1 MSEQSAPVLPI
12 SNAEKKKWSNNIWR
26 FGAFRFFVDFQLW
39 IPIWVIYLNETRG
52 FSITEITFLDVL
64 LMVILVILEVPTGI
78 VADRWGRRVSL
89 SYGAFIHAIAILVFS
104 FAGNM
109 AVIAISYTVVAVAI
123 TLFSGADS
131 AFVYDSLKAAGRQ
144 DEYQKIWGRVY
155 SISLVAHVLGLVL
168 GAPLAAITNL
178 WFPIVV
184 SAGLMLLAWVVSLT
198 FKEPPRDEEPVSY
211 RETILNAVNVVR
223 SKPPVYTMMLF
234 AGFVMAIAVS
244 FSILAQP
251 YLRIHH
257 EIDIDIIGFL
267 QVPGQLVG
275 IFAALFAYR
284 LVGLIGV
291 GRTMLLLPVIVL
303 VAAIGLGSFDNIW
316 AFAFYPLTGLV
327 FAMSFPVLSTYFNDR
342 IPSASRATV
351 LSIYQLTFSLFVA
364 LFEPVLGFL
373 ADSRGFPTAYMV
385 AAIILAAGTPVVY
398 IIWRRASSKEVLLEQ
413 EV

>member
-1 MSEQSAPVLPI
+1 MPEQTAQVLPI
-12 SNAEKKKWSNNIWR
+12 SDAEKKKWSNNIWR

-39 IPIWVIYLNETRG
+39 LPIWVIYLNETRG
-52 FSITEITFLDVL
+52 LSLTEITLLDVPFWL
-64 LMVILVILEVPTGI
+64 LLIILEIPTGI
-78 VADRWGRRVSL
+78 VADRWGRKISL
-89 SYGAFIHAIAILVFS
+89 CYGAFINAVAVLVFGLAGNIAILFV
-104 FAGNM
+104 
-109 AVIAISYTVVAVAI
+109 SYSVWAVAW

-131 AFVYDSLKAAGRQ
+131 AFVYDSLKAAGRRE
-144 DEYQKIWGRVY
+144 EYQKIWGRIH
-155 SISLVAHVLGLVL
+155 SISLIAHVLGLVL
-168 GAPLAAITNL
+168 GSFVAAATNL
-178 WFPIVV
+178 WFPIVI
-184 SAGLMLLAWVVSLT
+184 SAGLMLIAWMVSLT
-198 FKEPPRDEEPVSY
+198 FKEPPREEAPTSY

-251 YLRIHH
+251 YLRSHGIG
-257 EIDIDIIGFL
+257 IDVIGFL

-284 LVGLIGV
+284 LVGIIGV
-291 GRTMLLLPVIVL
+291 GRTMLLLPVVVL
-303 VAAIGLGSFDNIW
+303 VAAIGLGSVDHIA

-364 LFEPVLGFL
+364 FFEPILGWI
-373 ADSRGFPTAYMV
+373 ADTRDFPTAYLV
-385 AAIILAAGTPVVY
+385 AAIILAVGTPVLY
-398 IIWRRASSKEVLLEQ
+398 IFWRRASSREVLLEQ

>member
-26 FGAFRFFVDFQLW
+26 FGIFRFFVDFQLW

-155 SISLVAHVLGLVL
+155 SISLVAGVVSLVL
-168 GAPLAAITNL
+168 GAFLAAITNL

-184 SAGLMLLAWVVSLT
+184 SAGLMLLAWIVALT
-198 FKEPPRDEEPVSY
+198 FKEPPRDEEPGSY
-211 RETILNAVNVVR
+211 REAILNAVNVVR

-244 FSILAQP
+244 FQIFMQP
-251 YLRIHH
+251 YLRSHDI
-257 EIDIDIIGFL
+257 EIKFIGVL
-267 QVPGQLVG
+267 QVPEQLLG
-275 IFAALFAYR
+275 IVAALFAYR
-284 LVGLIGV
+284 LVGLIGI
-291 GRTMLLLPVIVL
+291 GRTMLLCPVAIFVT
-303 VAAIGLGSFDNIW
+303 AIGLGSFDHIA
-316 AFAFYPLTGLV
+316 AFAFYPLAGV
-327 FAMSFPVLSTYFNDR
+327 IFAMSFPVLSTYFNDR

-351 LSIYQLTFSLFVA
+351 LSIYQLTFSLFVV
-364 LFEPVLGFL
+364 LFEPILGWL
-373 ADSRGFPTAYMV
+373 ADTRDFPTAYMV
-385 AAIILAAGTPVVY
+385 AAIILAVGAPPLY
-398 IIWRRASSKEVLLEQ
+398 IIWWQANRKEVLLEE

>member
-1 MSEQSAPVLPI
+1 MDEQTDQVISISA
-12 SNAEKKKWSNNIWR
+12 AEKKKWSNNIWR

-39 IPIWVIYLNETRG
+39 LPIWVIYLNETRG
-52 FSITEITFLDVL
+52 LSLTEITFLDVPFWL
-64 LMVILVILEVPTGI
+64 LLIILEIPTGI
-78 VADRWGRRVSL
+78 VADRWGRKVSL
-89 SYGAFIHAIAILVFS
+89 CYGAFINAVAVLVFGLAGNIAILFL
-104 FAGNM
+104 
-109 AVIAISYTVVAVAI
+109 SYSVWAVAW

-131 AFVYDSLKAAGRQ
+131 AFVYDSLKAAGRRG
-144 DEYQKIWGRVY
+144 EYQKIWGRIH

-168 GAPLAAITNL
+168 GAPLAAATNL
-178 WFPIVV
+178 WFPIVI
-184 SAGLMLLAWVVSLT
+184 SAGLMLFAWIVALT
-198 FKEPPRDEEPVSY
+198 FKEPPREEPPASY

-251 YLRIHH
+251 YLRSHGIG
-257 EIDIDIIGFL
+257 IDVIGFL

-275 IFAALFAYR
+275 IVAALFAYR
-284 LVGLIGV
+284 LVGIIGV
-291 GRTMLLLPVIVL
+291 GRTMLILPVAVL
-303 VAAIGLGSFDNIW
+303 VAAIGLGSFDHIA

-364 LFEPVLGFL
+364 FFEPILGWL
-373 ADSRGFPTAYMV
+373 ADTRDFPTAYMA
-385 AAIILAAGTPVVY
+385 AAIILAVGTPVLY
-398 IIWRRASSKEVLLEQ
+398 IFWLRASSREGLLEQ